1 MEKYIAK
8 SNGETLIQHTNNLT
22 KQFLLLKNTYP
33 NIFNSQNWQLLLLAC
48 NYHDLGK
55 INNRFQSKIL
65 VNKNHDPLEIPHGL
79 LSIAMIPIR
88 QLEKQYGFNRN
99 QLKVLINAIAWHHER
114 DFSKITEQHY
124 RDEITKMIPNAT
136 SFINTEAKN
145 LEIDLPL
152 QKPAMTSKRYY
163 SLGHRLP
170 LGKSGGW
177 NGQQDNQKLIQLFV
191 KVKGLLNRLDY
202 AASGHYPVEATPRVN
217 LSQNVLTN
225 WQKNDPQA
233 NWNDLQNWTYEHQ
246 KQNIVVIA
254 QTGEGKTESA
264 LRWLGN
270 SKAFYVLPLKSAI
283 NAIYDRIAKIVFE
296 SQTKQINNS
305 LALLHSD
312 MVGYLLEDSNKVNY
326 QQLKQ
331 LVNENR
337 QWSKQLSIATL
348 DQVFP
353 FVFHYKNYEAKLV
366 TLAYSKVVIDEI
378 QMYTPDLLAYI
389 IYGLKQIQDYGGHFE
404 IMTATLA
411 PFVLDLMKSNELS
424 FVQPS
429 NAFLDDK
436 INQRHRVKV
445 VHNELTSDA
454 IAKLDRHGKTLVV
467 CNTIKKAIE
476 LYTELNEKGF
486 NVHLI
491 HSRFTRHDRKL
502 KEKAIERFGKIN
514 NSETGIWI
522 GTQVVEASLDIDFD
536 LLITELSE
544 LNGLFQRMGRC
555 YRKRNYNDKLANVY
569 IYDGGEKATSGINR
583 SETSVVDWTMFNIS
597 KQAIRN
603 IDGYLPEQAKLDL
616 INNNYISTNLGNFVS
631 QVQKNI
637 AFLKATEND
646 HPDKAKIQ
654 RIFRNIQ
661 NIDVIPE
668 NIYLQNKK
676 QIDAD
681 LSIITQKDLI
691 NPKEKLQ
698 AKEDLKNWLVSVPS
712 YIGNDKTNFVENKSL
727 NKIGYLLLSKKY
739 NYSSN
744 TGLSLTK

>member
-1 MEKYIAK
+1 MKKYIAK
-8 SNGETLIQHTNNLT
+8 SNGETLVQHTNNLT
-22 KQFLLLKNTYP
+22 KQFLLLKDTYP
-33 NIFNSQNWQLLLLAC
+33 DIFNSQNWQLLLLAC

-55 INNRFQSKIL
+55 INNRFQNKIL
-65 VNKNHDPLEIPHGL
+65 SNKSYDPLEIPHGL
-79 LSIAMIPIR
+79 LSITMIPIK
-88 QLEKQYGFNRN
+88 QLREQYGFN
-99 QLKVLINAIAWHHER
+99 QDQIKVLINAIAWHHER
-114 DFSKITEQHY
+114 DFSKIAELHY
-124 RDEITKMIPNAT
+124 HDEIAKMIPNVIN
-136 SFINTEAKN
+136 FINTESKD
-145 LEIDLPL
+145 LKIDLPL

-163 SLGHRLP
+163 TLGHRLP
-170 LGKSGGW
+170 LGKGRGW
-177 NGQQDNQKLIQLFV
+177 TGRQDNQKLIQLYV

-202 AASGHYPVEATPRVN
+202 AASGYYPVEATPRVN
-217 LSQNVLTN
+217 LSQNVLAS

-283 NAIYDRIAKIVFE
+283 NAIYDRIAKTVFKG
-296 SQTKQINNS
+296 QTERINNS

-312 MVGYLLEDSNKVNY
+312 MIGYLLEDSNKVDY
-326 QQLKQ
+326 QRFKR

-353 FVFHYKNYEAKLV
+353 FVFHYKNYEAKLA

-389 IYGLKQIQDYGGHFE
+389 IYGLKQIQDYGGNFE

-411 PFVLDLMKSNELS
+411 PFVLDLMKSNGLS
-424 FVQPS
+424 FVQPA
-429 NAFLDDK
+429 NAFLDNK
-436 INQRHRVKV
+436 INRRHRIKV
-445 VHNELTSDA
+445 MHNELTSDA

-467 CNTIKKAIE
+467 CNTIKKTIE

-502 KEKAIERFGKIN
+502 KEKAIERFGRIN

-555 YRKRNYNDKLANVY
+555 YRKRNYDGKLANVY

-583 SETSVVDWTMFNIS
+583 SENSVVDWTMFNIS
-597 KQAIRN
+597 KQAIRD

-616 INNNYISTNLGNFVS
+616 INNNYTSTNLGNFVS
-631 QVQKNI
+631 QVQQNI

-646 HPDKAKIQ
+646 HPDKTKIQ
-654 RIFRNIQ
+654 QIFRNIQ

-668 NIYLQNKK
+668 SVYLQNKK
-676 QIDAD
+676 QIDID
-681 LSIITQKDLI
+681 LSIITQKDLT
-691 NPKEKLQ
+691 NSKEKLQ
-698 AKEDLKNWLVSVPS
+698 ARENLKNWLVSVPS
-712 YIGNDKTNFVENKSL
+712 YVSNDKTNFVKNESL
-727 NKIGYLLLSKKY
+727 NKIGCLLLSKKY
-739 NYSSN
+739 KYNSN
-744 TGLSLTK
+744 IGLSLTK